1 MPGSIRQKGP
11 DRWQVRVSLGRDAAT
26 GRYEYLSRDV
36 RGTKRDAQKYAAR
49 LVTEVE
55 QGLHRHSE
63 RHTVAELLDR
73 WMEHIEGLGRAPTT
87 LARYRSAIRH
97 DIAPRIG
104 EFRIDRIQP
113 ADIDRFYTGLAK
125 SGLQPVSIRK
135 SHSILSAAFNQAL
148 KWGWIDRSPVHRA
161 SPPSVGHNEV
171 IPPRPDELAR
181 ILAECERSN
190 PELGSIIY
198 VAVTTGCRRGE
209 LCGLRWSDVDFDAGT
224 LTVAR
229 SISDADG
236 VVEVKGTKTHAIRR
250 LALDQGTLQVL
261 RRRRDRC
268 EELATSAGVDL
279 GASSYVWSQDVAGRE
294 PFRPDRVTGQFVV
307 IRERLGLEHI
317 TFHSLRHFAA
327 TALAGQGV
335 AVRTI
340 AGRLG
345 HANPTVT
352 LKTYAH
358 FLDVADRDAAEKL
371 GDIVTSLVGAIRE
384 RDNSVQPSAD

>member
-1 MPGSIRQKGP
+1 MASIRQKGP

-26 GRYEYLSRDV
+26 GRYEYVTKDV

-49 LVTEVE
+49 LTTEVE
-55 QGLHRHSE
+55 QGLHRRAE
-63 RHTVAELLDR
+63 RHTVAQLLDR

-97 DIAPRIG
+97 DIVPRIG

-113 ADIDRFYTGLAK
+113 ADIDRFYTGLAR

-148 KWGWIDRSPVHRA
+148 KWGWIDRSPVQRA
-161 SPPSVGHNEV
+161 SPPSLGHQEV
-171 IPPRPDELAR
+171 VPPRPDELAR
-181 ILAECERSN
+181 ILAECEQTN
-190 PELGSIIY
+190 AELGSIVF

-209 LCGLRWSDVDFDAGT
+209 LCGLRWSDVDFDSRT

-229 SISDADG
+229 SISDAAG

-250 LALDQGTLQVL
+250 LALDAGTLEVL
-261 RRRRDRC
+261 RRRRERAESAC
-268 EELATSAGVDL
+268 AAAGVAL
-279 GASSYVWSQDVAGRE
+279 QPFSYVWSQDIAGRE

-307 IRERLGLEHI
+307 VRERLGLEHI

-358 FLDVADRDAAEKL
+358 FLDVADRDAADRL
-371 GDIVTSLVGAIRE
+371 GHVVAQLLT
-384 RDNSVQPSAD
+384 NP